1 MENNNP
7 LRLEKIKKQESL
19 IENGVELY
27 PHLWNKVEWKK
38 SSSRKSFKRS
48 SSQDLKKEIN
58 TVPEGDSSK
67 ESFYFA
73 GRLMRKRPMGK
84 AAFFTLQDQ
93 SGQFQCYIRKDSFET
108 TLPKENSQKEQEKTK
123 DLTQEQ
129 ASEGIN
135 QNSQVETT
143 SEGIKQDS
151 QVETT
156 SEGIQQDTQVEQASE
171 GINQDTQVEQASE
184 GIQQDSQAEKALLKT
199 WETWKLGDIGD
210 IFAVKGKLFRTKKGE
225 PSLKVQDL
233 KLLCK
238 SREPLPEKYHG
249 LEDIELKYRF
259 RHLDLLMNPESK
271 KIFKIRSQLIQEIRQ
286 FMNKNKFMEVE
297 TPVLQPLYGGAAAE
311 PFETKFRRLGN
322 KKMYLK
328 ISPEIYLKKLI
339 VGGFEKVY
347 EIGKNFR
354 NEGID
359 RTHNPEFTMM
369 EYYEAYTDYKDQMIF
384 LKKLVNHVVKKM
396 KGTLVF
402 DYQGQKLDFSQW
414 ETLTLKKAI
423 TKYSKEEPDLV
434 ENFIKIYQNNSEKN
448 NKTDFYSQLQSFLR
462 KAKNKDNKKNDLKS
476 FLANFNKKA
485 TEKFN
490 AVLSDKLKS
499 DKLKS
504 EKLKSDKPKS
514 DKIKSDKIKSDKL
527 KTNPFEDLFLKTCKQ
542 NFELNVDSLSF
553 VTLLELLKT
562 QYPKA
567 DFSGFELDQLAPSS
581 KEQQVTLK
589 EELTVMAFELI
600 VEKHLWNPTFII
612 DFPLAVS
619 PLTKNHRKHNRLVE
633 RFEPYIAGMELGNA
647 YTELNDPVEQRK
659 RLEAQ
664 QSWSKKTNVESKKE
678 ENPTADLENQKL
690 SEKAEQQ
697 QEQKKNNKKEEID
710 ENFLHALEVGMPPT
724 GGVGLGIER
733 LVMILTDQKSIRDCI
748 LFPVQKSL

>member
-1 MENNNP
+1 MENNP
-7 LRLEKIKKQESL
+7 LRLEKIKKQDSL

-27 PHLWNKVEWKK
+27 PHLWNKTEWKK
-38 SSSRKSFKRS
+38 GSSSKKFRS
-48 SSQDLKKEIN
+48 SSQDLKKEIDK
-58 TVPEGDSSK
+58 VPEGDSSK

-93 SGQFQCYIRKDSFET
+93 SGQFQCYIRKDSFEPAPQNESS
-108 TLPKENSQKEQEKTK
+108 LKEQEKTK
-123 DLTQEQ
+123 APEGLKKDTQEQ
-129 ASEGIN
+129 ASEGIK
-135 QNSQVETT
+135 QDTQVEKN
-143 SEGIKQDS
+143 SEGIKQD
-151 QVETT
+151 
-156 SEGIQQDTQVEQASE
+156 TQVE
-171 GINQDTQVEQASE
+171 
-184 GIQQDSQAEKALLKT
+184 KAPLKT
-199 WETWKLGDIGD
+199 WDIWKLCDIGD

-249 LEDIELKYRF
+249 LEDMELKYRF

-271 KIFKIRSQLIQEIRQ
+271 KIFKIRSQVIQEIRQ
-286 FMNKNKFMEVE
+286 FMNENNFMEVE
-297 TPVLQPLYGGAAAE
+297 TPVLQPLYGGAVAE

-369 EYYEAYTDYKDQMIF
+369 EYYEAYTDYKDQMKF
-384 LKKLVNHVVKKM
+384 FKKLVNHVVKKI
-396 KGTLVF
+396 KGTLIF
-402 DYQGQKLDFSQW
+402 DYQGQKIDFNKW

-423 TKYSKEEPDLV
+423 TKYSKEEPGLV
-434 ENFIKIYQNNSEKN
+434 EN
-448 NKTDFYSQLQSFLR
+448 
-462 KAKNKDNKKNDLKS
+462 
-476 FLANFNKKA
+476 
-485 TEKFN
+485 
-490 AVLSDKLKS
+490 
-499 DKLKS
+499 
-504 EKLKSDKPKS
+504 
-514 DKIKSDKIKSDKL
+514 
-527 KTNPFEDLFLKTCKQ
+527 
-542 NFELNVDSLSF
+542 LNVGKLSWDR
-553 VTLLELLKT
+553 LLELLKK

-567 DFSGFELDQLAPSS
+567 DYSGFELNQKAPPS
-581 KEQQVTLK
+581 KEQQATLK

-664 QSWSKKTNVESKKE
+664 QNWSKKTNLGFNQEGNNPADLDSSSYLHSLESKQE
-678 ENPTADLENQKL
+678 ENPTVDLENKKL
-690 SEKAEQQ
+690 SEKVEKE
-697 QEQKKNNKKEEID
+697 EQKKNNREEEID

>member
-1 MENNNP
+1 MESNP

-19 IENGVELY
+19 VENGVELY
-27 PHLWNKVEWKK
+27 PHLWNKAEWKK
-38 SSSRKSFKRS
+38 NSSSKSFKRS
-48 SSQDLKKEIN
+48 SSQDLKKAMD
-58 TVPEGDSSK
+58 TVPEGENSK

-93 SGQFQCYIRKDSFET
+93 LGQFQCYIRKDSFEIVT
-108 TLPKENSQKEQEKTK
+108 PPNENSQKEQGKTK
-123 DLTQEQ
+123 DLAQETNLE
-129 ASEGIN
+129 AL
-135 QNSQVETT
+135 
-143 SEGIKQDS
+143 KQDS
-151 QVETT
+151 QNKNLEA
-156 SEGIQQDTQVEQASE
+156 IQQDFQ
-171 GINQDTQVEQASE
+171 NK
-184 GIQQDSQAEKALLKT
+184 KALLKT

-210 IFAVKGKLFRTKKGE
+210 IFSVKGKLFRTKKGE

-259 RHLDLLMNPESK
+259 RHLDLLMNPETK

-311 PFETKFRRLGN
+311 PFETRFRRLAN

-384 LKKLVNHVVKKM
+384 LKKLVNHVVKKI

-402 DYQGQKLDFSQW
+402 DYQGQNLDFSQW

-423 TKYSKEEPDLV
+423 TKYSKEESDLV
-434 ENFIKIYQNNSEKN
+434 EHFIKIYQSKFED
-448 NKTDFYSQLQSFLR
+448 NKTEFYSQLQGFLR
-462 KAKNKDNKKNDLKS
+462 KDKNKDNKRNLKI
-476 FLANFNKKA
+476 FFANFNKKA
-485 TEKFN
+485 SEKF
-490 AVLSDKLKS
+490 KS
-499 DKLKS
+499 LFS
-504 EKLKSDKPKS
+504 EQ
-514 DKIKSDKIKSDKL
+514 L
-527 KTNPFEDLFLKTCKQ
+527 KTEPFEDLFLKICKE
-542 NFELNVDSLSF
+542 NFELNVDSLSL
-553 VTLLELLKT
+553 VTLLDLLKM

-567 DFSGFELDQLAPSS
+567 DFSGFEFNQQDPPS
-581 KEQQVTLK
+581 KKQQVTLK

-619 PLTKNHRKHNRLVE
+619 PLTKSHRKHNRLVE

-659 RLEAQ
+659 RLESQ
-664 QSWSKKTNVESKKE
+664 QSWSKKTNLKSQDE
-678 ENPTADLENQKL
+678 ENNPSDLENNKL
-690 SEKAEQQ
+690 SEKPEQK
-697 QEQKKNNKKEEID
+697 EPKKNNKEEID

-748 LFPVQKSL
+748 LFPAQKSL